1 MDRMPYL
8 KLITDYFTVYFKLLG
23 NRRYDPEW
31 IESFIEIKTS
41 NMSFNS
47 DAPLWYYYEPKDFL
61 SNLDAFLRGDEVK
74 ESLSLMDNPWLEVE
88 FNRDNSEMIFRNYFD
103 ASLTDHLTLYFK
115 RDQVI
120 CLDEYI
126 KLYLG
131 LIEKRAPRIQQLYA
145 DGVLQGD

>member
-47 DAPLWYYYEPKDFL
+47 DAPLW
-61 SNLDAFLRGDEVK
+61 
-74 ESLSLMDNPWLEVE
+74 
-88 FNRDNSEMIFRNYFD
+88 
-103 ASLTDHLTLYFK
+103 
-115 RDQVI
+115 
-120 CLDEYI
+120 
-126 KLYLG
+126 
-131 LIEKRAPRIQQLYA
+131 
-145 DGVLQGD
+145 